1 VYSYVDDGLESGVT
15 YWYQLHDVDVTGKSY
30 IHDITPSGVLA
41 QGACS
46 GSSEAQASEMGGATG
61 PDSVPINAIALFLLP
76 IGVVLI
82 LRMRQKK

>member
-1 VYSYVDDGLESGVT
+1 VDISGE
-15 YWYQLHDVDVTGKSY
+15 SY
-30 IHDITPSGVLA
+30 IHDVTVMATLA
-41 QGACS
+41 QGLCS

-61 PDSVPINAIALFLLP
+61 ADSVPINAIALFLLP